1 MEMERRLNDLL
12 SSAIQH
18 EQQQQNEEHQHEQ
31 MNDAQSSIGIAISH
45 DDFIEE
51 YVQQGEFVQYGNAPL
66 DINSNGET
74 DEESN
79 VDRIS
84 RQYMRQANVGTF
96 HSICSKIL
104 RKFGKELGNLPSVRN
119 SLGVTN
125 ASGASVVQE
134 GIQTADNN
142 NDEDST
148 STGTNNILIET
159 LDGSYN
165 ILDQS
170 DQIRLLKEV
179 LEKNN
184 IQLKSPSSSSGGSRN
199 NDIRPITVLNAIS
212 LLNTRD
218 ATMGTTPLS
227 GGRSNNDDDDISS
240 KMSRKVYKIA
250 TASQQ
255 AFQKAKYSQN
265 AVDFDDLILL
275 TRELLLN
282 HPNIREVLHRQWRHI
297 LVDEF
302 QDTSNIQLD
311 LVRLLTTNS
320 LFVVG
325 DGDQSIYS
333 WRGASPE
340 SMSDFEL
347 AFHGRKHGWEGLLPT
362 SDNGNLIQ
370 YLEHITGEEEC
381 SENLLE
387 VNSVYL
393 MENYRS
399 TTNIVKAAQRI
410 ISISDKKNDKDDD
423 NNTQENIRRDMKPM
437 RGTGPSPR
445 VLACK
450 DAKAEAKFVVKT
462 INSMVDGGDISPSST
477 VAMIYRTNAQSR
489 LLEEACVEQNLRYVV
504 RGSSGTFYKR
514 AEIQDCMSFLKIMYN
529 ARDRSAWSRAVKA
542 PSRGVGPT
550 SLNEFFRYCDVVT
563 EKYAESASSRDEL
576 PTPLD
581 VMISLGSAND
591 SMGMLISPI
600 EILSTRSMNRFIPF
614 ASSLSSLKKKA
625 EALPVSDF
633 LLAVIDD
640 LALKSHF
647 DSISKTRDEYED
659 RINNV
664 MELVRAA
671 ERYKDDGPC
680 LVKESEDDMQESPLG
695 NFLDDVALIA
705 DLTPDESDSEGDAR
719 GRVVA
724 NLMTIHS
731 AKGLEFDAVFLVG
744 NEEGTFPTQRAIS
757 EGEGSIELSEERRLC
772 YVAMTRAKTHLMLT
786 WRREVSYFAGAAFKT
801 RDGDRSRFLDALVS
815 KPSHGGR
822 TKIISSRNATPKRA
836 KNIGS
841 MTKRELH
848 TEANRYL
855 NNNQRELHTVS
866 NNRPSNKSTWGEWE
880 PSTHKRTIQ
889 QTPSIRSMHTNAV
902 EDRHKIRP
910 ASSQHSNQPLK
921 KNSDRRQVIPSIRSQ
936 ERLNDNRISYRPS
949 RKVNLKPQKSNHT
962 PARRVSSPIEDLRSD
977 APPDNMDST
986 IFFPINSKVKHK
998 LHGDG
1003 VVLSPPKGDAE
1014 FVEKMLVRVQFDNN
1028 MEWDL
1033 TMDVLAHR
1041 YL

>member
-1 MEMERRLNDLL
+1 
-12 SSAIQH
+12 
-18 EQQQQNEEHQHEQ
+18 
-31 MNDAQSSIGIAISH
+31 
-45 DDFIEE
+45 
-51 YVQQGEFVQYGNAPL
+51 
-66 DINSNGET
+66 
-74 DEESN
+74 
-79 VDRIS
+79 
-84 RQYMRQANVGTF
+84 
-96 HSICSKIL
+96 
-104 RKFGKELGNLPSVRN
+104 
-119 SLGVTN
+119 LGVTN
-125 ASGASVVQE
+125 ASGASVVQA

-170 DQIRLLKEV
+170 DQLRLLKEV

-370 YLEHITGEEEC
+370 YLEHITGEVEC
-381 SENLLE
+381 SEKSLE
-387 VNSVYL
+387 VKSVYL

-410 ISISDKKNDKDDD
+410 ISISDKKSNNDD

-462 INSMVDGGDISPSST
+462 INSMVDSDDISPSST

-542 PSRGVGPT
+542 PSRGIGPT
-550 SLNEFFRYCDVVT
+550 SLNEFFRYCDAVT
-563 EKYAESASSRDEL
+563 EKYLETASNRDDL

-600 EILSTRSMNRFIPF
+600 EILSTRSTNRFIPF

-625 EALPVSDF
+625 ETLPVSDF

-680 LVKESEDDMQESPLG
+680 ISQVSEDGLQESPLG
-695 NFLDDVALIA
+695 NFLDDVSLIA
-705 DLTPDESDSEGDAR
+705 DLTPDESDSEGGAS

-815 KPSHGGR
+815 KPSQGGR
-822 TKIISSRNATPKRA
+822 TKNISSRKATPKRA

-855 NNNQRELHTVS
+855 NNNVGRHQRDLQPKS
-866 NNRPSNKSTWGEWE
+866 SGSSNKSTWSEWE
-880 PSTHKRTIQ
+880 PSTQKKRTIQ
-889 QTPSIRSMHTNAV
+889 QIPSIRSMHTNAV
-902 EDRHKIRP
+902 EDRHQSRP

-921 KNSDRRQVIPSIRSQ
+921 KSIDRRQVMPSIRGQ
-936 ERLNDNRISYRPS
+936 ERLNDNRVSSRPS
-949 RKVNLKPQKSNHT
+949 RRVNHT
-962 PARRVSSPIEDLRSD
+962 QKRPNQTPTRRVSSPIEDLRSD

-986 IFFPINSKVKHK
+986 IFFPINSKVKHR

-1003 VVLSPPKGDAE
+1003 VVLPPPKGDAE

-1033 TMDVLAHR
+1033 TMDVLTHT
-1041 YL
+1041 YD